1 MFKEEY
7 ETLSNVATNKIRFLK
22 KNKVG
27 MFVMS
32 MMAGAYIGFGI
43 LLSFTVG
50 GALTGLPA
58 RSLVMGACFGSALSL
73 VVIAGAELFTG
84 NNLVMT
90 AGLLK
95 GKVTF
100 RDVLQFWI
108 LCWIGN
114 LAGGMILGILF
125 HLAGLNTG
133 VTAETFHAAA
143 LAKTSTAWLPLFVKG
158 ILCNTLVCI
167 ATWCGTKC
175 KSESGKLI
183 MIFWCLLIF
192 FTCGFEHSIA
202 NMTVFMVALC
212 SHSVTLGGCIYN
224 LCFVTLGNMVG
235 GILFVAVP
243 YYLASKER

>member
-7 ETLSNVATNKIRFLK
+7 ETVANIAANKIRFLK
-22 KNKVG
+22 KNPIG

-32 MMAGAYIGFGI
+32 MMAGAFIGFGI

-50 GALTGLPA
+50 GALNGLPA

-84 NNLVMT
+84 NNLVLS

-95 GKVTF
+95 RKVSF
-100 RDVLQFWI
+100 RDVVRFWI
-108 LCWIGN
+108 LCWFGN
-114 LAGGMILGILF
+114 LAGGMVLGILF

-133 VTAETFHAAA
+133 ATAQAFKAAA
-143 LAKTSTAWLPLFVKG
+143 SLKTQAPWLSLFMKG

-167 ATWCGTKC
+167 ATWCGIKC

-212 SHSVTLGGCIYN
+212 SKGVLLSGCIYN
-224 LCFVTLGNMVG
+224 LCVVTWGNMVG
-235 GILFVAVP
+235 GILFVAIP
-243 YYLASKER
+243 YYIASKER

>member
-100 RDVLQFWI
+100 RDVL
-108 LCWIGN
+108 
-114 LAGGMILGILF
+114 
-125 HLAGLNTG
+125 
-133 VTAETFHAAA
+133 
-143 LAKTSTAWLPLFVKG
+143 
-158 ILCNTLVCI
+158 
-167 ATWCGTKC
+167 
-175 KSESGKLI
+175 
-183 MIFWCLLIF
+183 
-192 FTCGFEHSIA
+192 
-202 NMTVFMVALC
+202 
-212 SHSVTLGGCIYN
+212 
-224 LCFVTLGNMVG
+224 
-235 GILFVAVP
+235 
-243 YYLASKER
+243 

>member
-7 ETLSNVATNKIRFLK
+7 ETVSTIAANKIQFLK
-22 KNKVG
+22 KNPMG
-27 MFVMS
+27 MFLMS
-32 MMAGAYIGFGI
+32 MLAGAFIGFGI

-84 NNLVMT
+84 NNFVLS
-90 AGLLK
+90 AGVLK
-95 GKVTF
+95 GKVAF
-100 RDVLQFWI
+100 FDVAQFWL
-108 LCWIGN
+108 LCWLGN
-114 LAGGMILGILF
+114 LAGSMLLGVFF
-125 HLAGLNTG
+125 HLTGLNTG
-133 VTAETFHAAA
+133 ATAQTFQAVASLKTHAP
-143 LAKTSTAWLPLFVKG
+143 WLSLFMKG

-167 ATWCGTKC
+167 ATWCGIKC

-212 SHSVTLGGCIYN
+212 SKSVLLSGCIYN
-224 LCFVTLGNMVG
+224 LCVVTLGNMVG
-235 GILFVAVP
+235 GILFVAIP
-243 YYLASKER
+243 YYIASKE